1 MVFNS
6 GTFINVKISTRR
18 TRVLTERGRDRKR
31 GEPMEMEERKK
42 KVLEAIIQDY
52 IATAEPVGS
61 RTISRKYNLGVS
73 PATVRNEMADL
84 EEMGL
89 IEQPHTSAGRIPS
102 QIGYRYYV
110 DYLME
115 KQSVTNE
122 VKKYIR
128 SSLANQIQAQEKLV
142 RGAVKLLSQITNY
155 TAMLIVPAYSQNT
168 LTHIQL
174 LPLADNKLVLI
185 MVLDNGHVEHE
196 VLETPKS
203 LSQDEAVELS
213 AMLSEALCGLTVEQW
228 KRTNLQSVRRHWHSR
243 IELLQEIMDTIEDAL
258 TVEYEHKMYLSGA
271 LNIMNQPEFRN
282 VDKVK
287 GVLGLLEEQR
297 IMEEL
302 MLKSGDPQ
310 RVSIRIGT
318 ENHYEDLSA
327 CSLVTATYQLDGQV
341 IGTVGVLGPTRME
354 YSKTTGLLEY
364 MSHLLTEGL
373 KGK

>member
-1 MVFNS
+1 
-6 GTFINVKISTRR
+6 
-18 TRVLTERGRDRKR
+18 
-31 GEPMEMEERKK
+31 MEMEERKK

-61 RTISRKYNLGVS
+61 RTISKKYNLGVS

-115 KQSVTNE
+115 RQTVTNE

-128 SSLANQIQAQEKLV
+128 TSLTSQIQAQEKLV
-142 RGAVKLLSQITNY
+142 RKAVKLLSQITNY
-155 TAMLIVPAYSQNT
+155 TAMLIVPAYSQNV

-174 LPLADNKLVLI
+174 LPLADNKIVLI
-185 MVLDNGHVEHE
+185 MVLDNGHVEHQ
-196 VLETPKS
+196 VLETGKEIRS
-203 LSQDEAVELS
+203 QEAAQLSR
-213 AMLSEALCGLTVEQW
+213 MLSEGLCGLTVEQW
-228 KRTNLQSVRRHWHSR
+228 KQANLQAIRSQWHSQ
-243 IELLQEIMDTIEDAL
+243 IDLLQEIMDTIEDAL
-258 TVEYEHKMYLSGA
+258 TVEYEHKLYLSGA
-271 LNIMNQPEFRN
+271 LNIMNQPEFRS
-282 VDKVK
+282 VEKVK
-287 GVLGLLEEQR
+287 GVLALLEEQR

-310 RVSIRIGT
+310 NISIRIGT
-318 ENHYEDLSA
+318 ENQYEDLAA
-327 CSLVTATYQLDGQV
+327 CSLVTATYQLDGKV

-354 YSKTTGLLEY
+354 YSKTAGLLEY
-364 MSHLLTEGL
+364 MSHLLSEGL
-373 KGK
+373 RGK